1 MLQLWERRKCCSF
14 HYGTRTAFLLRST
27 EVACPKYNI
36 EVKERELTNEE
47 KQAQSLRESLFVV
60 NQFASEY
67 FQDVLYNHI
76 DGQRIGMTYLRG
88 RGFRD
93 DIIKKFQL
101 GYSTDSPDALA
112 KAAIQKGYKEEFLV
126 KTGLCYRKD
135 NGSLHDRF
143 WGRVIFPVHTLSGKV
158 VASADAY

>member
-1 MLQLWERRKCCSF
+1 MLQLWGKEEMLFISLWNTNSF
-14 HYGTRTAFLLRST
+14 LITKHWSGLPENTTSKSR
-27 EVACPKYNI
+27 
-36 EVKERELTNEE
+36 ERELTNEE

-126 KTGLCYRKD
+126 KRDSVTVKTTVLCTTG
-135 NGSLHDRF
+135 
-143 WGRVIFPVHTLSGKV
+143 SGGVSFFLFIPCREKL
-158 VASADAY
+158 